1 MTDSLRLYK
10 ALADETR
17 LRLMRL
23 LSRAALNVNELQDIL
38 QMGQS
43 RISRHLKILADAE
56 LINSRR
62 EGTWIYYQW
71 KERDTAGLVGDTLAH
86 LKRHERTVPE
96 FETDLQRLEG
106 AIERRKEQA
115 RQFFDN
121 ISEATDLEHRSL
133 NGQYYR
139 GVALSLLPERSD
151 AILDMGA
158 GSGLLLPAL
167 VQRARQVIAVDA
179 SPTMLELA
187 RETLGG
193 QHERCDFRLGD
204 LEQLPVA
211 DAEVDAVVLCMVLHH
226 LSRPAAALAEAHRV
240 LKPGGWITIVD
251 LHQHTD
257 ESLRE
262 QLADLWLGFH
272 PEEVSGWL
280 KRLRFNIAESE
291 VVGEAAALKLITF
304 KGQKRWQQKQPL
316 PFLIK
321 PGQGEMVKPTTR

>member
-1 MTDSLRLYK
+1 MTDSLRVYK

-23 LSRAALNVNELQDIL
+23 LSRAAFNVNELQEIL

-43 RISRHLKILADAE
+43 RVSRHLKILADAE
-56 LINSRR
+56 LISSRR

-71 KERDTAGLVGDTLAH
+71 QERDTTALIGDTLAH
-86 LKRHERTVPE
+86 LRRHERTVPQ

-106 AIERRKEQA
+106 AIERRKEQT
-115 RQFFDN
+115 RRFFDN
-121 ISEATDLEHRSL
+121 VSEPADLDHRSL

-139 GVALSLLPERSD
+139 RVALSLLPQRSD
-151 AILDMGA
+151 AILDMGT
-158 GSGLLLPAL
+158 GSGLLLSAL
-167 VQRARQVIAVDA
+167 VQRARKVIAVDA
-179 SPTMLELA
+179 SHTMLELA
-187 RETLGG
+187 RHTLGG
-193 QHERCDFRLGD
+193 QRERCDFRLGD

-262 QLADLWLGFH
+262 QLADLWLGFD
-272 PEEVSGWL
+272 PDEVSGWL
-280 KRLRFNIAESE
+280 RRLRFTIAESE

-304 KGQKRWQQKQPL
+304 KGQKRWHQKQPL
-316 PFLIK
+316 PFLTK
-321 PGQGEMVKPTTR
+321 SGQGEMVKPTTR

>member
-1 MTDSLRLYK
+1 MTDSLRVYK
-10 ALADETR
+10 ALGDDTR

-23 LSRAALNVNELQDIL
+23 LSRAALNVNELREIL

-43 RISRHLKILADAE
+43 RVSRHLRILADAE
-56 LINSRR
+56 LISSRR

-71 KERDTAGLVGDTLAH
+71 IEGDTSGLVGDTLAH
-86 LKRHERTVPE
+86 LRRHERTVPQ
-96 FETDLQRLEG
+96 FETDFQRLEA
-106 AIERRKEQA
+106 AIERRKEQT

-121 ISEATDLEHRSL
+121 VSEPTDLDHRSL

-139 GVALSLLPERSD
+139 GVALSLLPQRSD
-151 AILDMGA
+151 AILDMGT

-167 VQRARQVIAVDA
+167 AERARQVIAVDA
-179 SPTMLELA
+179 SHTMLELA
-187 RETLGG
+187 RQTLGR
-193 QHERCDFRLGD
+193 QQERCDFRLGD

-226 LSRPAAALAEAHRV
+226 LSHPAAALAEAHRV

-262 QLADLWLGFH
+262 QLADLWLGFD
-272 PEEVSGWL
+272 PKEVSGWL
-280 KRLRFNIAESE
+280 KRLRFTIAESE

-304 KGQKRWQQKQPL
+304 KGQKRWHQKQPL

-321 PGQGEMVKPTTR
+321 PGRGEMVKPTTR